1 MYKFILSLCFLSVG
15 CSGPDAVCGNGVL
28 EAGEACDDANTSN
41 ADGCE
46 ANCTLPAC
54 NNGIIDPGELCFFDP
69 LILDTE
75 RGPNDIVAVDLNND
89 DVLDLVTAIGGG
101 GFIRVFLGDGV
112 GGFSTLPDLVLDD
125 SAFSLVVVDLD
136 KDGFLDLATTL
147 IADPDV
153 KVFKGLG
160 DGTFAPFATL
170 PAIAPN
176 DIIAGDFSENG
187 ALDLVVANG
196 EAIDVHLNNGVGG
209 FLPPDSF
216 SSGDIIFELVQ
227 GDFNGDDHLD
237 VVALQA
243 GNADAFVVFLGDG
256 LGNFSALPPQL
267 TGNAPQGIVAQDVT
281 GDGILDLS
289 LIRAPSE
296 VAIFPGNGD
305 GLFSSPN
312 ATLVPRS
319 ADLAVGDLNN
329 DGFFDLAL
337 SNQQLQNQNSNL
349 AIQLGESAGVF
360 STEPLLFALGD
371 TFPEEI
377 LLADLNADGALDVA
391 LIDQANVV
399 FVFFSQ
405 P

>member
-1 MYKFILSLCFLSVG
+1 MYKFILALCFLSVG
-15 CSGPDAVCGNGVL
+15 CSEAVCGNGVL
-28 EAGEACDDANTSN
+28 EAGEACDDTNTTN

-54 NNGIIDPGELCFFDP
+54 NNGIVDPGELCFFDP
-69 LILDTE
+69 LILQTDGIPT
-75 RGPNDIVAVDLNND
+75 
-89 DVLDLVTAIGGG
+89 DLVASD
-101 GFIRVFLGDGV
+101 FDNNGV
-112 GGFSTLPDLVLDD
+112 
-125 SAFSLVVVDLD
+125 
-136 KDGFLDLATTL
+136 LDLATTIGAGFINVFL
-147 IADPDV
+147 GDDVEGFSLLPALLLDDEPLSLAVGDIDSDGVLDVATTFFSAPDV

-160 DGTFAPFATL
+160 NGSFAPLATL
-170 PAIAPN
+170 PAINAN
-176 DIIAGDFSENG
+176 DIVSGDFSENG
-187 ALDLVVANG
+187 ALDIVVANG

-227 GDFNGDDHLD
+227 GDFNGDDNLD

-267 TGNAPQGIVAQDVT
+267 TGIAPQGLVAQDVT

-305 GLFSSPN
+305 GLFSAPN
-312 ATLVPRS
+312 AVLVPRS

-349 AIQLGESAGVF
+349 AIQLGESIGVF
-360 STEPLLFALGD
+360 STESLLFALGD
-371 TFPEEI
+371 TFPEEL
-377 LLADLNADGALDVA
+377 LLADLNADGALDAAFIEQDSRVA
-391 LIDQANVV
+391 
-399 FVFFSQ
+399 VFFSQ